1 MVPHQNN
8 WEMPMESKDRFLRFA
23 VIGSVIL
30 VGALA
35 LVVRLHS

>member
-1 MVPHQNN
+1 
-8 WEMPMESKDRFLRFA
+8 MEPKDRFLRFA